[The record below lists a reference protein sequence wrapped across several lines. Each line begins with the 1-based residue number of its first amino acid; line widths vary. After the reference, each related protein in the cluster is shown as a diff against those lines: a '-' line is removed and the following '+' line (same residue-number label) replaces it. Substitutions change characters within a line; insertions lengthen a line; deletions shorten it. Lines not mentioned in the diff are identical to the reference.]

1 MNQES
6 LNQELDEVLGLI
18 NKELSTTEE
27 TTEII
32 KKEDLTSF
40 DTLANK
46 VVDRLNDVDGTAK
59 IIHELFYHDL
69 ALGKDHS
76 ESSKIALLEALKV
89 RMESPKTL
97 VELTKALAKL
107 QSAANKSQ
115 VGIQIN
121 TQSGES
127 VGINLDKLMTE
138 C

>member
-1 MNQES
+1 MEQRT
-6 LNQELDEVLGLI
+6 LDQELDEVLGLI
-18 NKELSTTEE
+18 NKELATTDTKEV
-27 TTEII
+27 I

-40 DTLANK
+40 ETIANK

-59 IIHELFYHDL
+59 TIHELFYHDL
-69 ALGKDHS
+69 CLGKDHS

-97 VELTKALAKL
+97 VELAKALAKL

-121 TQSGES
+121 TQNGEQ
-127 VGINLDKLMTE
+127 VGINLEALKEE

>member
-1 MNQES
+1 MEQRNID
-6 LNQELDEVLGLI
+6 QELDEVLGLI
-18 NKELSTTEE
+18 NKELATTDTKEV
-27 TTEII
+27 I

-40 DTLANK
+40 ETIANK

-59 IIHELFYHDL
+59 TIHELFYHDL
-69 ALGKDHS
+69 VLGKDHS

-97 VELTKALAKL
+97 VELAKALAKL

-121 TQSGES
+121 TQNGEQ
-127 VGINLDKLMTE
+127 VGINLEALKEE

>member
-1 MNQES
+1 MEQRT
-6 LNQELDEVLGLI
+6 LDQELDEVLGLI
-18 NKELSTTEE
+18 NKELATTDTKEV
-27 TTEII
+27 I

-40 DTLANK
+40 ETIANK

-69 ALGKDHS
+69 VLGKDHS

-97 VELTKALAKL
+97 VELAKALAKL

-121 TQSGES
+121 TQNGEQ
-127 VGINLDKLMTE
+127 VGINLEALKEE

>member
-1 MNQES
+1 MEQRN
-6 LNQELDEVLGLI
+6 LDQELDEVLGLI
-18 NKELSTTEE
+18 NKELATTD
-27 TTEII
+27 TKEII

-40 DTLANK
+40 ETIANK

-59 IIHELFYHDL
+59 TIHELFYHDL
-69 ALGKDHS
+69 VLGRDHS

-97 VELTKALAKL
+97 VELAKALAKL

-121 TQSGES
+121 TQNGEQ
-127 VGINLDKLMTE
+127 VGINLEALKEE